1 VAHTEVGI
9 RNTVFGQEKGFGCH
23 PLSPRVFTLVQSLVE
38 AKAQAAVLI
47 QDAFTGGIAGN
58 TVVSSRLKPSSAKF
72 EVFLLAMSY

>member
-1 VAHTEVGI
+1 
-9 RNTVFGQEKGFGCH
+9 
-23 PLSPRVFTLVQSLVE
+23 VE
-38 AKAQAAVLI
+38 AKAQAVLI